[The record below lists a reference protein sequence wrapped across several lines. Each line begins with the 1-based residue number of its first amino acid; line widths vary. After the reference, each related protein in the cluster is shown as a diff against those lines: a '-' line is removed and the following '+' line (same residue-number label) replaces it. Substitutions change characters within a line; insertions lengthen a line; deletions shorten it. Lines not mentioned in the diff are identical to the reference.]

1 MPDQELSNLVIDKD
15 GRLKIR
21 NKNGITYKE
30 VTGIRP
36 TSNTEDDKFLGLI
49 SDKNFD
55 EAFIFTFKY

>member
-1 MPDQELSNLVIDKD
+1 MPTQKLSNLIIDKH
-15 GRLKIR
+15 GRLMVRSKH
-21 NKNGITYKE
+21 GMTYKE

-36 TSNTEDDKFLGLI
+36 TSDIGDDKFLGLI